1 MKEEESVDIKDWNS
15 LIKYARIILDS
26 KVLAVDLEGTLRRG
40 GTVELI
46 QLSNFRNTFI
56 FDFHGLTSKEDTK
69 TIELAKKVLRN
80 AFANEKVLK
89 IFHDCRHDSLML
101 HEVINTCVVNI
112 FDTSAVETLKCQ
124 LKRYK

>member
-1 MKEEESVDIKDWNS
+1 MKEEESADINDWDS
-15 LIKYARIILDS
+15 LIKYAKIILDS

-56 FDFHGLTSKEDTK
+56 FDFHGLSSKEDTK

-80 AFANEKVLK
+80 AFKTRK
-89 IFHDCRHDSLML
+89 S
-101 HEVINTCVVNI
+101 
-112 FDTSAVETLKCQ
+112 
-124 LKRYK
+124 